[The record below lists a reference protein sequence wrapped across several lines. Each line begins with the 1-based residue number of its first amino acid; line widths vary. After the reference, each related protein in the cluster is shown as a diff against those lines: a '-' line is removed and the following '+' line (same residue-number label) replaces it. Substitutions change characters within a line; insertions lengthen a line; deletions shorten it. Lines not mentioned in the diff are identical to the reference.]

1 MFCDD
6 PKIGLY
12 ERRSDGSFIWYPFG
26 PASKGIVQTL
36 DQIQRRRFL
45 TIDGIVMGALLFL
58 QPIVI
63 LVLELIF
70 DVKCRGGIYIPK
82 LPMTILAA
90 MVPHLRIFWPVY
102 AGSRTQWEERAPID
116 RGYDARPVDVW
127 PIAGGP
133 IIGIIVG
140 YLTYLYF
147 ENTFW
152 TPKGWQ
158 YFEGV
163 VAGVMLA
170 VLFTGLGI
178 HAGWKVRR
186 VLQSRP

>member
-26 PASKGIVQTL
+26 PASKGVMQTL
-36 DQIQRRRFL
+36 DQIQRRRVL
-45 TIDGIVMGALLFL
+45 TIDYIVMSAVLFFPL
-58 QPIVI
+58 IVI
-63 LVLELIF
+63 LAFAFIF
-70 DVKCRGGIYIPK
+70 DVKCGDGAYIPR
-82 LPMTILAA
+82 LPATVLAA

-102 AGSRTQWEERAPID
+102 AGSRAQWEECAPIY

-133 IIGIIVG
+133 IIGIIIG

-163 VAGVMLA
+163 VAGAMLA
-170 VLFTGLGI
+170 ALFTGLGV
-178 HAGWKVRR
+178 HAGLKVRR